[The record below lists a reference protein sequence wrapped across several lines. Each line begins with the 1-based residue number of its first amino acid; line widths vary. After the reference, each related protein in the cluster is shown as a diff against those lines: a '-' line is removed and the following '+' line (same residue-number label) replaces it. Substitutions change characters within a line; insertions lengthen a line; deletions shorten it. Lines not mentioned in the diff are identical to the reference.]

1 MPSAAIQQHES
12 NPVFEAIADPTRR
25 SILER
30 LADADLPAGEIAAA
44 FPISRPAVSKHL
56 RVLRQAA
63 LVREERQGRR
73 RVYRLNARP
82 LHEVDRWLE
91 HYRAFW
97 EENLQR
103 LKLHVE
109 ASLNAERGDHAKRSH
124 RG

>member
-1 MPSAAIQQHES
+1 MPSGAVQSRERA
-12 NPVFEAIADPTRR
+12 PVFEAIADPTRR
-25 SILER
+25 NILER
-30 LADADLPAGEIAAA
+30 LAAADLPAGDIAAA

-63 LVREERQGRR
+63 LVCEERHGRR

-97 EENLQR
+97 EKSLES

-109 ASLNAERGDHAKRSH
+109 ASLDTESGDHAKRSH